1 MQKNQLLKNN
11 GNEIVRILA
20 VDGDEVLYISC
31 NKEKKGMP
39 QWVSASMFSGYMPCQ
54 EEEVQQLWGIGLA
67 DEGELEAKERKTAL
81 WRYAVIAPVLSF
93 LEDDRL
99 RTEAIRRAAEQNHIT
114 KQTVRSYLQTYLI
127 FNNVYALVPKKRTA
141 KEKTLSDDEKNIQWA
156 INKYYYNRK
165 KNSLNFAYKMMLSK
179 KYTDDEGRLLQK
191 YPSFNQFR
199 YWYSKNKKLLTY
211 YISRNGMSDFMRND
225 RVLLGD
231 NAQVFASAPG
241 TAMADSTVLDL
252 YVVSDDRTQVVG
264 RPTLS
269 VIVDAY
275 SYLCLGYSLSW
286 EAGEFSL
293 RDLMCN
299 VIADKK
305 EHCKK
310 FGIMISEE
318 EWPNNKLPGIIIT
331 DRGADY
337 AGYTYSQLAELSVH
351 IQNLEGYRADKKG
364 PVEKFF
370 DLVQN
375 YFKPHLKGA
384 GVVAPEYNQRG
395 SYFGDYKES
404 SCLTLKE
411 TETILLRCIIHYNT
425 KHLIE
430 NFPYTQEMIEM
441 GVKPYANDIWKY
453 GVENLRGC
461 NLIDGISQEEL
472 VLTLLPR
479 TTGKFSRYGLKVNG
493 MRYFCEGFIE
503 RCLQGGETVVTF
515 DKNDVSFVWLYEKG
529 KYTRFELID
538 SRFKDMDLFQVQ
550 ELKARQKELVECGRH
565 ESLQSD
571 VELIKHIQT
580 IKKNAVHDGKPKTKN
595 MKDARKAAREE
606 KHINHA
612 KEAGLHD

>member
-1 MQKNQLLKNN
+1 MQKNQLLKSDD
-11 GNEIVRILA
+11 NEIVRILA
-20 VDGDEVLYISC
+20 VDGNEVLYISC

-39 QWVSASMFSGYMPCQ
+39 QWTSVSMFSGYLTCP
-54 EEEVQQLWGIGLA
+54 EEELQQSWGIRLA
-67 DEGELEAKERKTAL
+67 NEEELEVQDRNIARY
-81 WRYAVIAPVLSF
+81 RYAVIAPVLTF
-93 LEDDRL
+93 LEDERL
-99 RTEAIRRAAEQNHIT
+99 RTEAVTRAAEQNHIT
-114 KQTVRSYLQTYLI
+114 KQTVRNYLQRYLI
-127 FNNVYALVPKKRTA
+127 FNNVSALVPKKRTI
-141 KEKTLSDDEKNIQWA
+141 KEKPLSDDEKNIRWA
-156 INKYYYNRK
+156 VNKYYYSRK
-165 KNSLNFAYKMMLSK
+165 KNSLNFAYKMMLAK
-179 KYTDDEGRLLQK
+179 KYTDGEGRLLQK

-225 RVLLGD
+225 RVLLGG
-231 NAQVFASAPG
+231 NAQVFAPAPG

-264 RPTLS
+264 RPVLS
-269 VIVDAY
+269 AIVDAY

-299 VIADKK
+299 VISDKK

-337 AGYTYSQLAELSVH
+337 AGYTYSQLAELSVQ
-351 IQNLEGYRADKKG
+351 IQNLEGYRGDMKG
-364 PVEKFF
+364 QVEKFF
-370 DLVQN
+370 DLIQN

-395 SYFGDYKES
+395 SYFGAYKES

-411 TETILLRCIIHYNT
+411 AETILLRCIIHYNT

-430 NFPYTQEMIEM
+430 NFPYTQEMIGM

-453 GVENLRGC
+453 GIENLRGC

-503 RCLQGGETVVTF
+503 RCLQGGEAAVTF
-515 DKNDVSFVWLYEKG
+515 DKDDVSFVWLYEKG
-529 KYTRFELID
+529 KYTRFELIEP
-538 SRFKDMDLFQVQ
+538 RFKDMDLFQVQ
-550 ELKARQKELVECGRH
+550 ELKARQKELVGCGRH

-571 VELIKHIQT
+571 VELIGHIQT

-595 MKDARKAAREE
+595 MKDARRAAREE

>member
-1 MQKNQLLKNN
+1 MQKNQLLKNQK
-11 GNEIVRILA
+11 NEIVRVLA

-31 NKEKKGMP
+31 NKGRKEMP
-39 QWVSASMFSGYMPCQ
+39 KWASSLLFSGYLPCK
-54 EEEVQQLWGIGLA
+54 EEELQQLWEIKIA
-67 DEGELEAKERKTAL
+67 NEDEMEVQDRNIARC
-81 WRYAVIAPVLSF
+81 RYAVIAPVLTF
-93 LEDDRL
+93 LEDERL
-99 RTEAIRRAAEQNHIT
+99 RAEAIGRTAEQNHIT
-114 KQTVRSYLQTYLI
+114 KQTVRNYLRRYLV
-127 FNNVYALVPKKRTA
+127 FSSVSALVPKKRTA
-141 KEKTLSDDEKNIQWA
+141 KEKPLSDDEKNIRWA
-156 INKYYYNRK
+156 VNKYYYSRK
-165 KNSLNFAYKMMLSK
+165 KNSLNFAYKMMLAK

-231 NAQVFASAPG
+231 NAQVFAAAPG

-252 YVVSDDRTQVVG
+252 YVVSDDRTQVIG
-264 RPTLS
+264 RPVLS
-269 VIVDAY
+269 AVVDAY

-310 FGIMISEE
+310 FGIEISEN
-318 EWPNNKLPGIIIT
+318 EWPNNKMPGIIIT

-337 AGYTYSQLAELSVH
+337 VGHTYSQLAELSVH
-351 IQNLEGYRADKKG
+351 IQNLEGYRGDMKG
-364 PVEKFF
+364 QVEKFF
-370 DLVQN
+370 DLCQN

-395 SYFGDYKES
+395 SYFGNYKES

-430 NFPYTQEMIEM
+430 HYPYTKEMLGM

-461 NLIDGISQEEL
+461 NLIDGVSQEKL
-472 VLTLLPR
+472 ILTLLPR
-479 TTGKFSRYGLKVNG
+479 TTGKFSRHGLKVNG

-503 RCLQGGETVVTF
+503 RCLQGGEAVVTF
-515 DKNDVSFVWLYEKG
+515 DKDDVSFVWLYEKG
-529 KYTRFELID
+529 KYTRFELIE
-538 SRFKDMDLFQVQ
+538 SRFKDMDLLQVQ
-550 ELKARQKELVECGRH
+550 GLKARQKELVESGRH

-571 VELIKHIQT
+571 VELIGHIQT